1 MAVTRDEL
9 LKMIGEK
16 LGQSAGGGQQRTQ
29 PTEKS
34 DEERAKYKALA
45 DKEYQR
51 VQSVKKLSGTYNPVE
66 RERAQMAQRD
76 ALVAADNETKAYRK
90 NAALAQKEYD
100 DYVTSPE
107 YRKKLE
113 DIITENFS
121 ASETPTSMPRLEDD
135 RAKELKDK
143 AKERKK
149 PADDEIRKIEER
161 RAALPSPSAVKETPV
176 QFSPVYTPGYERQ
189 YNMPEIAAD
198 NVVPY
203 LREITLAQKEYDDY
217 VASPEFQQK
226 KRDAAAQ
233 MTRGVLVSEIPRNAP
248 QMMET
253 FEDETAQ
260 GLKAKAD
267 YYRKLSNDEKS
278 RRIMAQ
284 DMAEINA
291 MPEEDRKLFEQY
303 AESVNA
309 QQDVFAYTNPI
320 LWFWHQNDVADAWKP
335 LAEKY
340 GEEHLA
346 ELKESYNWY
355 ASQQMAEQ
363 IAQDVHANND
373 AAGSAI
379 TQQIIGFPAR
389 AMGGVEA
396 MAGRIFELGDRTGRY
411 PTLSPYTPNDAMSVF
426 GNDVTADTSARI
438 AGDGDSML
446 RKGLSAGYQAV
457 TSAVDSGTR
466 MLLGGGASGGLALA
480 GINSF
485 TDTLREASQK
495 GATPEQAYLLATV
508 SGGLEV
514 LTEKVSL
521 DKALEKA
528 KQLGGSDLRKWVL
541 NTIGQGGVEIS
552 EETASFIGNFI
563 TEASVLQGK
572 SEYNQTIGELVANGM
587 SYEEAK
593 AQANQNVVDDLLNT
607 WLVSGL
613 SGSIMG
619 AGTTAYSDVMTKL
632 SDPGGTVADTQGA
645 AGSQQAGISPE
656 ASTDTTNAQ
665 SPEAE
670 AAATP
675 QATNEPIDVPGKP
688 AAEAATTPPVTNKIA
703 EALDEFSKTGGTTDE
718 TADAILSD
726 PEAVRYIQEQLGF
739 DLRQQVAAERLR
751 RVVKRAIR
759 LAAGQNGYIENW
771 PWSELQDDSGG
782 GTEEAPGGWIDSIG
796 RELAE
801 RAPAR
806 QETPEVPPE
815 RQAVQNA
822 FDRVLGV
829 DTGTDGNYNAING
842 NPIQGGIENAGTAEQ
857 GTAQGAGNQLYGA
870 PGEGVQQVQGSTE
883 HYSQSQE
890 SGALGQGHLRG
901 SGEFLLSETAQKALS
916 EKGSPDVRMYQDSD
930 AQTFVD
936 ALNEGRNSDVKNGW
950 CVSPKEV
957 SDLTQ
962 PGVKSYLAEN
972 GQAGFVINN
981 GDIEAV
987 FTNKAKG
994 APKGLA
1000 DSLMLRALSA
1010 GGNKLDCY
1018 GETLATIYSRYGFE
1032 PVARVEFNREVANP
1046 GWDASK
1052 GEPYVY
1058 VMKHNGDS
1066 ADTVAR
1072 KMGTYPE
1079 HTKDQLEALPTYG
1092 KNDYDA
1098 ALAYRDSL
1106 MGKGSPQV
1114 ADSSGKSTGGGQV
1127 DTSAKSSVG
1136 AADRNFTGAAAYD
1149 DLLSDDNVQPR
1160 RASDA
1165 KNVEVPKTDTYGRNV
1180 SEFAHNAMNSDI
1192 ISDRD
1197 IDTAKRLVQE
1207 GAFGHETQKMADVR
1221 DRVYDEIQK
1230 KDVSASVREVSRAA
1244 AGGKISEYDIAKAQV
1259 LFAML
1264 ADKKG
1269 ARAENMAG
1277 ELLVDLGEMATQSG
1291 RQLNMFKLLRKLTPE
1306 GQISAV
1312 ESNINRHV
1320 DALNEHRSEKKQVN
1334 VEIPAELEQDYLNAA
1349 RDEAS
1354 PENAV
1359 ASGIANAISE
1369 TMETEGGELAEKCVK
1384 NALDQYSN
1392 SRYFGSDGTE
1402 PNSDLLAND
1411 MAERVGQR
1419 GEDPLP
1425 RQANERRQKVGAGR
1439 GKNTRAKNQNLEALR
1454 DHYWYLGIEN
1464 ETPDSAVD
1472 YADPKSTLR
1481 KGTKEAATAAGIRM
1495 DNRSETKRD
1504 NVRQEMRDV
1513 LVESA
1518 QEKEA
1523 AANRIAEIAME
1534 GLDLDEESA
1543 KAMADDIVRAFYSDL
1558 AERSARRVA
1567 AMFSRKENGNTKTVQ
1582 KTLSRKLEELYN
1594 MGAFSHQEYRTA
1606 IMESLFG
1613 RDDIDIPDSLIE
1625 KFVQA
1630 AGEQKQ
1636 KALDQIYAS
1645 AAAQI
1650 PATLKEKF
1658 DSLRH
1663 LSMLG
1668 APLTHIRNFGAT
1680 GAFRPMS
1687 DIKRTISAGIQA
1699 LTLDQKNRTAAVIGL
1714 GKGSRALL
1722 SWAKNDAKSDMAV
1735 SMMKGTYQNGDNA
1748 RSEIESKRTI
1758 FKNKALEGYRKLNS
1772 NALEAEDMVW
1782 KKQEYALTLAS
1793 FLKARG
1799 YTVDQVTGGAVPSEV
1814 MAEGRELAVKESLKS
1829 TFNDRN
1835 KFSDAIS
1842 KFRKK
1847 GSDPWSRSLD
1857 IMAQGILPY
1866 TRTPAN
1872 LAVRAVEYSPAGLA
1886 KAAYDLTEGV
1896 KSGKITAAQ
1905 GIDNLASGLTGTGMM
1920 FLGGAL
1926 AAGII
1931 PGVRLVGA
1939 KPDDD
1944 EGEENTQE
1952 YALEIGDL
1960 SIGISWLAPVNIP
1973 LFIGANLYNKI
1984 KAAGDDGD
1992 VDPWNVMT
2000 AIVDSTASI
2009 LDPVLELSCMSG
2021 LNSAVDNMKYEDTAG
2036 DKFIATAYSA
2046 ATGYFLQ
2053 AIPTLFG
2060 RIEKGVEPNKKR
2072 TFSNG
2077 ETAVQRSVERTLGGA
2092 FQKLPGDPFQ
2102 IDKVDA
2108 YGNVVKDSGNPVA
2121 RLANALLN
2129 PFNVQKIDRSEL
2141 TQEIKRLSGVQP
2153 DKVNMPSAP
2162 RTVSYTDTDGNHHD
2176 NERLTAEQ
2184 YSTLEKT
2191 QKQTAAKLLGQV
2203 IGTDIYK
2210 AMTDDQKA
2218 DVFGYVYNY
2227 AREKGRAEAIDGYPG
2242 LSDSW
2247 MQDVDKNGYGA
2258 IVEKVVTKSFSNAFT
2273 SMDTSALENAYG
2285 LYSAMD
2291 KDRQKQFRENNRGR
2305 VGYYITAKE
2314 KGVSDGVFT
2323 DLYDTYKELD
2333 GDEVMTDQQKA
2344 QEWSRTLAKAYEDG
2358 KITKAAHD
2366 ALKEEMAIWQN
2377 FPVDTVK
2384 FDAMTESGL
2393 SSDVADRIIKGLA
2406 DLQGTG
2412 SVDKDTGENRV
2423 TDRDKWGYI
2432 AALDGLS
2439 DKEKDRVMLL
2449 YMPDYNPEAEKPN
2462 KTELKYAYL
2471 RGRGYSAEQF
2481 TQTYGVTQEFTKK
2494 ADMIAAWVALGY
2506 SSEEAQMF
2514 YKLYK
2519 GKLV

>member
-1 MAVTRDEL
+1 MAVTKDESR
-9 LKMIGEK
+9 EK
-16 LGQSAGGGQQRTQ
+16 IR
-29 PTEKS
+29 EK
-34 DEERAKYKALA
+34 A
-45 DKEYQR
+45 DREYQR
-51 VQSVKKLSGTYNPVE
+51 VQSVKKLGGTYNPVKREKAEKEYQRVQFTKKLSGTYNPVE
-66 RERAQMAQRD
+66 RERAQMEYRD
-76 ALVAADNETKAYRK
+76 ALVALDNEAIGHRRD
-90 NAALAQKEYD
+90 AALAQKEYD
-100 DYVTSPE
+100 DYVASPE

-121 ASETPTSMPRLEDD
+121 ASETPTSMPQLEDD

-149 PADDEIRKIEER
+149 LSDDEIRKIEER

-203 LREITLAQKEYDDY
+203 LREVTLAQKEYDDY
-217 VASPEFQQK
+217 VNSQEFQQR
-226 KRDAAAQ
+226 KREAATKL
-233 MTRGVLVSEIPRNAP
+233 TRNTPMSEVPRNAP
-248 QMMET
+248 QIVEA
-253 FEDETAQ
+253 FEDETSKA
-260 GLKAKAD
+260 LKAKAD
-267 YYRKLSNDEKS
+267 YWKNEQEKAITT
-278 RRIMAQ
+278 RMRQQ
-284 DMAEINA
+284 DMAKVNA
-291 MPEEDRKLFEQY
+291 LPEEDRKLLADYVENKDISENFWAHFGSGGSSLLAATRMDKASQPLVDKYGRDAFDAMVAAYSWDLHERQ
-303 AESVNA
+303 AEEKMAKAAEDVSTVPGAIGKNIESVGGKLLNVPNA
-309 QQDVFAYTNPI
+309 FMGRV
-320 LWFWHQNDVADAWKP
+320 
-335 LAEKY
+335 
-340 GEEHLA
+340 GELISP
-346 ELKESYNWY
+346 K
-355 ASQQMAEQ
+355 
-363 IAQDVHANND
+363 
-373 AAGSAI
+373 
-379 TQQIIGFPAR
+379 
-389 AMGGVEA
+389 
-396 MAGRIFELGDRTGRY
+396 RY
-411 PTLSPYTPNDAMSVF
+411 PTLEPVRSNDLASIYYDAVREET
-426 GNDVTADTSARI
+426 GKNIVGE
-438 AGDGDSML
+438 GDNVVRNALGY
-446 RKGLSAGYQAV
+446 GYQAAMS
-457 TSAVDSGTR
+457 TADSLTRLAVLGPTASLGAVAMDSF
-466 MLLGGGASGGLALA
+466 ASGV
-480 GINSF
+480 
-485 TDTLREASQK
+485 REATQY
-495 GATPEQAYLLATV
+495 GATPAQAYGMGTV
-508 SGGLEV
+508 NAILEV
-514 LTEKVSL
+514 LTEKVSMDKLL
-521 DKALEKA
+521 DKAKA
-528 KQLGGSDLRKWVL
+528 GATKDLTKFLL
-541 NTIGQGGVEIS
+541 NTIGQAGVEIS
-552 EETASFIGNFI
+552 EE
-563 TEASVLQGK
+563 EASLVGSTLAEAAILQEK
-572 SEYNQTIGELVANGM
+572 SEYNRAIQQLVVDGY
-587 SYEEAK
+587 SYADAKAAAAKAIVDEAK
-593 AQANQNVVDDLLNT
+593 ETAI
-607 WLVSGL
+607 VSGL
-613 SGSIMG
+613 SGEISG
-619 AGTTAYSDVMTKL
+619 LTATVYSNA
-632 SDPGGTVADTQGA
+632 VARAEAKTNATQNTQEA
-645 AGSQQAGISPE
+645 VESPQAGISPE
-656 ASTDTTNAQ
+656 TSTDTTNAQ
-665 SPEAE
+665 SPDVE
-670 AAATP
+670 AAGTP
-675 QATNEPIDVPGKP
+675 QAGNALTNALDKLAETGNVSNKTVEKILADP
-688 AAEAATTPPVTNKIA
+688 AAMEQLSRQTGLDLSQMATASEKRNAVKA
-703 EALDEFSKTGGTTDE
+703 
-718 TADAILSD
+718 
-726 PEAVRYIQEQLGF
+726 AVRQM
-739 DLRQQVAAERLR
+739 
-751 RVVKRAIR
+751 
-759 LAAGQNGYIENW
+759 AGDTAPTTLNREGAQSLIEDMG
-771 PWSELQDDSGG
+771 Q
-782 GTEEAPGGWIDSIG
+782 
-796 RELAE
+796 ELAE

-806 QETPEVPPE
+806 QETPEATPE

-829 DTGTDGNYNAING
+829 DTGTDGNYNAINE
-842 NPIQGGIENAGTAEQ
+842 NPTQGGTENGTGLQSTDGTGLPGGTGTERVSGTDAGTLPVSGQTPGGMEA
-857 GTAQGAGNQLYGA
+857 GTQVV
-870 PGEGVQQVQGSTE
+870 PGGVQGE
-883 HYSQSQE
+883 PGGGNSQND
-890 SGALGQGHLRG
+890 LRV
-901 SGEFLLSETAQKALS
+901 SGEL
-916 EKGSPDVRMYQDSD
+916 R
-930 AQTFVD
+930 
-936 ALNEGRNSDVKNGW
+936 
-950 CVSPKEV
+950 V
-957 SDLTQ
+957 SDKLQ
-962 PGVKSYLAEN
+962 
-972 GQAGFVINN
+972 
-981 GDIEAV
+981 EA
-987 FTNKAKG
+987 
-994 APKGLA
+994 
-1000 DSLMLRALSA
+1000 
-1010 GGNKLDCY
+1010 
-1018 GETLATIYSRYGFE
+1018 
-1032 PVARVEFNREVANP
+1032 
-1046 GWDASK
+1046 
-1052 GEPYVY
+1052 
-1058 VMKHNGDS
+1058 
-1066 ADTVAR
+1066 
-1072 KMGTYPE
+1072 
-1079 HTKDQLEALPTYG
+1079 Q
-1092 KNDYDA
+1092 
-1098 ALAYRDSL
+1098 

-1114 ADSSGKSTGGGQV
+1114 ADSSGQSTEGGQGG
-1127 DTSAKSSVG
+1127 TPAKSSVG
-1136 AADRNFTGAAAYD
+1136 AADRDFTGTAAYD

-1192 ISDRD
+1192 ISSRD
-1197 IDTAKRLVQE
+1197 IDTAKRLIQE

-1230 KDVSASVREVSRAA
+1230 KGVSASVREVSKAA
-1244 AGGKISEYDIAKAQV
+1244 AGGKISEYDIAKAQA

-1264 ADKKG
+1264 TDKKG
-1269 ARAENMAG
+1269 VRAENMAG

-1312 ESNINRHV
+1312 KSNINRYV
-1320 DALNEHRSEKKQVN
+1320 DTLNEHRSAKKQVN
-1334 VEIPAELEQDYLNAA
+1334 VEIPAELEQAYVKAA
-1349 RDEAS
+1349 RSGNEA
-1354 PENAV
+1354 AQ
-1359 ASGIANAISE
+1359 
-1369 TMETEGGELAEKCVK
+1369 KQ
-1384 NALDQYSN
+1384 ALDQMYG
-1392 SRYFGSDGTE
+1392 Y
-1402 PNSDLLAND
+1402 
-1411 MAERVGQR
+1411 
-1419 GEDPLP
+1419 
-1425 RQANERRQKVGAGR
+1425 
-1439 GKNTRAKNQNLEALR
+1439 
-1454 DHYWYLGIEN
+1454 
-1464 ETPDSAVD
+1464 
-1472 YADPKSTLR
+1472 
-1481 KGTKEAATAAGIRM
+1481 
-1495 DNRSETKRD
+1495 
-1504 NVRQEMRDV
+1504 
-1513 LVESA
+1513 
-1518 QEKEA
+1518 
-1523 AANRIAEIAME
+1523 
-1534 GLDLDEESA
+1534 
-1543 KAMADDIVRAFYSDL
+1543 
-1558 AERSARRVA
+1558 
-1567 AMFSRKENGNTKTVQ
+1567 
-1582 KTLSRKLEELYN
+1582 
-1594 MGAFSHQEYRTA
+1594 
-1606 IMESLFG
+1606 
-1613 RDDIDIPDSLIE
+1613 
-1625 KFVQA
+1625 
-1630 AGEQKQ
+1630 
-1636 KALDQIYAS
+1636 

-1650 PATLKEKF
+1650 PATLEEKF
-1658 DSLRH
+1658 NSLRH

-1699 LTLDQKNRTAAVIGL
+1699 VALDQKNRTAAVLGL
-1714 GKGSRALL
+1714 GKESRELL
-1722 SWAKNDAKSDMAV
+1722 SWAKSDAESDMAV

-1748 RSEIESKRTI
+1748 RSEIEDKRTI
-1758 FKNKALEGYRKLNS
+1758 FNNKALEGYRKFNS

-1782 KKQEYALTLAS
+1782 KKREYALTLAS

-1799 YTVDQVTGGAVPSEV
+1799 YTVDQVTNGVVPSKV
-1814 MAEGRELAVKESLKS
+1814 MAEGRELAVKEALKS

-1835 KFSDAIS
+1835 KFSDTIS

-1872 LAVRAVEYSPAGLA
+1872 LGTRSFEYSFAGLT

-1944 EGEENTQE
+1944 EDEENTQE

-1973 LFIGANLYNKI
+1973 LFVGANLYNKI

-1992 VDPWNVMT
+1992 IDPWDIIA
-2000 AIVDSTASI
+2000 AIVDSAASS

-2021 LNSAVDNMKYEDTAG
+2021 LNDAIDNMKYEDTAG
-2036 DKFIATAYSA
+2036 DKFVAMAYSA

-2077 ETAVQRSVERTLGGA
+2077 ETTVQRSVERTLGGA

-2108 YGNVVKDSGNPVA
+2108 YGNVVKDSGNPVT

-2162 RTVSYTDTDGNHHD
+2162 KTVSYTDADGNHHD

-2218 DVFGYVYNY
+2218 DVFSYVYNY

-2247 MQDVDKNGYGA
+2247 MQDVDKNGYGT

-2291 KDRQKQFRENNRGR
+2291 KDRQKQFRENNGGR

-2323 DLYDTYKELD
+2323 DLYGTYKKLD
-2333 GDEVMTDQQKA
+2333 GDKSMTVNQKA
-2344 QEWSRTLAKAYEDG
+2344 QEWSKTLSEAYEDG
-2358 KITKAAHD
+2358 RISKAGHD
-2366 ALKEEMAIWQN
+2366 ALKEEMAFRQ
-2377 FPVDTVK
+2377 TYTAKTEK

-2412 SVDKDTGENRV
+2412 SVDRNTGENKV

-2449 YMPDYNPEAEKPN
+2449 YMPDYNPDSGKPD

-2471 RGRGYSAEQF
+2471 RSRGYSAEQF
-2481 TQTYGVTQEFTKK
+2481 TQTYGVTQEFTTK

-2506 SSEEAQMF
+2506 SNEEAQMF

>member
-1 MAVTRDEL
+1 MAKYDL
-9 LKMIGEK
+9 LRKAIFEEQK
-16 LGQSAGGGQQRTQ
+16 
-29 PTEKS
+29 EKS
-34 DEERAKYKALA
+34 ERNNESPISRQALA
-45 DKEYQR
+45 
-51 VQSVKKLSGTYNPVE
+51 E
-66 RERAQMAQRD
+66 RE
-76 ALVAADNETKAYRK
+76 EKAR
-90 NAALAQKEYD
+90 
-100 DYVTSPE
+100 
-107 YRKKLE
+107 
-113 DIITENFS
+113 
-121 ASETPTSMPRLEDD
+121 
-135 RAKELKDK
+135 
-143 AKERKK
+143 EREAEK
-149 PADDEIRKIEER
+149 
-161 RAALPSPSAVKETPV
+161 RAAVEKAIADVGIVPAAPR
-176 QFSPVYTPGYERQ
+176 YERQ

-198 NVVPY
+198 NVAPY
-203 LREITLAQKEYDDY
+203 LREVTLARKEYDDY
-217 VASPEFQQK
+217 VNSQEFQQR
-226 KRDAAAQ
+226 KREAATKLTQ
-233 MTRGVLVSEIPRNAP
+233 NTPMSEVPRNAP

-253 FEDETAQ
+253 FEDETSK

-267 YYRKLSNDEKS
+267 YWKNAQEKAITD
-278 RRIMAQ
+278 RMRQQ
-284 DMAEINA
+284 DMAKVNA
-291 MPEEDRKLFEQY
+291 LPEEDRKLLADYVENKDISENFWSHFGSGGTSMVAAIKMDKALQPLLDKYGRDSVDAMVAAYSWDLHERQ
-303 AESVNA
+303 AEEKMAKAAEDVSTVPGAIGKSIESVGGKLLNVPNA
-309 QQDVFAYTNPI
+309 FMGRV
-320 LWFWHQNDVADAWKP
+320 
-335 LAEKY
+335 
-340 GEEHLA
+340 GE
-346 ELKESYNWY
+346 
-355 ASQQMAEQ
+355 
-363 IAQDVHANND
+363 
-373 AAGSAI
+373 AI
-379 TQQIIGFPAR
+379 SPK
-389 AMGGVEA
+389 
-396 MAGRIFELGDRTGRY
+396 RY
-411 PTLSPYTPNDAMSVF
+411 PTLEPVRSNDLASIYYDAVREET
-426 GNDVTADTSARI
+426 GKNIVGE
-438 AGDGDSML
+438 GDNVVRNALGY
-446 RKGLSAGYQAV
+446 GYQAAMS
-457 TSAVDSGTR
+457 TADSLTRLAVLGPTASLGAVAMDSF
-466 MLLGGGASGGLALA
+466 ASGV
-480 GINSF
+480 
-485 TDTLREASQK
+485 REATQK
-495 GATPEQAYLLATV
+495 GATPAQAYGMGTV
-508 SGGLEV
+508 NAILEV
-514 LTEKVSL
+514 LTEKVSMDKLL
-521 DKALEKA
+521 DKAKA
-528 KQLGGSDLRKWVL
+528 GATKDLTKFLL
-541 NTIGQGGVEIS
+541 NTIGQAGVEIS
-552 EETASFIGNFI
+552 EE
-563 TEASVLQGK
+563 EASLVGSTLAEAAILQEK
-572 SEYNQTIGELVANGM
+572 SEYNRAIQQLVVDGY
-587 SYEEAK
+587 SYADAEAMAAK
-593 AQANQNVVDDLLNT
+593 AIVDKAKET
-607 WLVSGL
+607 AIVSGL
-613 SGSIMG
+613 SGEISG
-619 AGTTAYSDVMTKL
+619 LTATVYSNA
-632 SDPGGTVADTQGA
+632 VARAEAKTNASQNTQEVA
-645 AGSQQAGISPE
+645 EKPQAGILPG
-656 ASTDTTNAQ
+656 TYMDTTKAQ
-665 SPEAE
+665 SPDAE
-670 AAATP
+670 AAGTP
-675 QATNEPIDVPGKP
+675 QTGNALTNALGKLAETGNVSNKTVEKILADP
-688 AAEAATTPPVTNKIA
+688 AAMEQLSRQTGLDLSQMATASEKRNAVKA
-703 EALDEFSKTGGTTDE
+703 
-718 TADAILSD
+718 
-726 PEAVRYIQEQLGF
+726 AVRQM
-739 DLRQQVAAERLR
+739 
-751 RVVKRAIR
+751 
-759 LAAGQNGYIENW
+759 AGDTAPTTLNREGAQSLIEDMG
-771 PWSELQDDSGG
+771 Q
-782 GTEEAPGGWIDSIG
+782 
-796 RELAE
+796 ELAE

-806 QETPEVPPE
+806 RETPEVSPK

-829 DTGTDGNYNAING
+829 DTNAEGSYYHIDG
-842 NPIQGGIENAGTAEQ
+842 NPIQGGIENAGAAEQ

-870 PGEGVQQVQGSTE
+870 SGEGVQQVQGS
-883 HYSQSQE
+883 E
-890 SGALGQGHLRG
+890 SGNPGLQGGRDLGQGDIRD
-901 SGEFLLSETAQKALS
+901 SGELLLSETAQKALS

-1018 GETLATIYSRYGFE
+1018 GETLAKIYSKYGFE
-1032 PVARVEFNREVANP
+1032 PVARVEFNKTYANE
-1046 GWDASK
+1046 GWTPDK
-1052 GEPYVY
+1052 GEPYIY

-1066 ADTVAR
+1066 ADTVAQ
-1072 KMGTYPE
+1072 KMGDYPRYSKE
-1079 HTKDQLEALPTYG
+1079 QLEALPTYG

-1106 MGKGSPQV
+1106 MRKGSPQV
-1114 ADSSGKSTGGGQV
+1114 ADTTKASPVQGQPGNGTSGSQNS
-1127 DTSAKSSVG
+1127 DNANPSVG
-1136 AADRNFTGAAAYD
+1136 AADRNFTGTAAYD
-1149 DLLSDDNVQPR
+1149 NLLSDDNVQPR

-1165 KNVEVPKTDTYGRNV
+1165 KNVEVPKTDVYGRNV

-1192 ISDRD
+1192 ISQRD

-1207 GAFGHETQKMADVR
+1207 GAFGHDTQKMADVR
-1221 DRVYDEIQK
+1221 DRVYDEIQEK
-1230 KDVSASVREVSRAA
+1230 GVSASVREVSKAA
-1244 AGGKISEYDIAKAQV
+1244 ASGKISEYDIAKAQA

-1264 ADKKG
+1264 TDKKG
-1269 ARAENMAG
+1269 VRAENMAG

-1312 ESNINRHV
+1312 KSNINRYV
-1320 DALNEHRSEKKQVN
+1320 DTLNEHRSAKKQVN
-1334 VEIPAELEQDYLNAA
+1334 VEIPAELEQDYVKAVRSGN
-1349 RDEAS
+1349 EA
-1354 PENAV
+1354 
-1359 ASGIANAISE
+1359 
-1369 TMETEGGELAEKCVK
+1369 TQKQ
-1384 NALDQYSN
+1384 ALDQMY
-1392 SRYFGSDGTE
+1392 
-1402 PNSDLLAND
+1402 
-1411 MAERVGQR
+1411 
-1419 GEDPLP
+1419 
-1425 RQANERRQKVGAGR
+1425 
-1439 GKNTRAKNQNLEALR
+1439 
-1454 DHYWYLGIEN
+1454 
-1464 ETPDSAVD
+1464 
-1472 YADPKSTLR
+1472 
-1481 KGTKEAATAAGIRM
+1481 
-1495 DNRSETKRD
+1495 
-1504 NVRQEMRDV
+1504 
-1513 LVESA
+1513 
-1518 QEKEA
+1518 
-1523 AANRIAEIAME
+1523 
-1534 GLDLDEESA
+1534 
-1543 KAMADDIVRAFYSDL
+1543 
-1558 AERSARRVA
+1558 
-1567 AMFSRKENGNTKTVQ
+1567 
-1582 KTLSRKLEELYN
+1582 
-1594 MGAFSHQEYRTA
+1594 EY
-1606 IMESLFG
+1606 
-1613 RDDIDIPDSLIE
+1613 
-1625 KFVQA
+1625 
-1630 AGEQKQ
+1630 
-1636 KALDQIYAS
+1636 

-1650 PATLKEKF
+1650 PATLEEKF
-1658 DSLRH
+1658 NSLRH

-1680 GAFRPMS
+1680 GAFRPLS

-1699 LTLDQKNRTAAVIGL
+1699 VTLDQKNRTAAVIGF
-1714 GKGSRALL
+1714 GKESRELL
-1722 SWAKNDAKSDMAV
+1722 YWAKADAKSDMAV

-1748 RSEIESKRTI
+1748 RSEIENKRTI
-1758 FKNKALEGYRKLNS
+1758 FKTKALEGSRKFTS

-1782 KKQEYALTLAS
+1782 KKREYALTLAS

-1799 YTVDQVTGGAVPSEV
+1799 YTADQAQSGAVPSKV
-1814 MAEGRELAVKESLKS
+1814 MAEGRELAVKEALKS

-1835 KFSDAIS
+1835 KFSDTIS

-1847 GSDPWSRSLD
+1847 GSDPWSKSLN

-1931 PGVRLVGA
+1931 PGVRLVGE
-1939 KPDDD
+1939 KPDDEED
-1944 EGEENTQE
+1944 EENTQE

-1960 SIGISWLAPVNIP
+1960 SIGISWLAPTNIP
-1973 LFIGANLYNKI
+1973 LFIGANLYNKL
-1984 KAAGDDGD
+1984 KAYGDDGD
-1992 VDPWNVMT
+1992 VDPWDVMS
-2000 AIVDSTASI
+2000 AIVDSTTSS

-2021 LNSAVDNMKYEDTAG
+2021 LNSAIDNMKYEDTAG
-2036 DKFIATAYSA
+2036 DKFVAMAYSA

-2077 ETAVQRSVERTLGGA
+2077 ETTVQRSVERTLGGA

-2108 YGNVVKDSGNPVA
+2108 YGNVVKDSGNPVT

-2162 RTVSYTDTDGNHHD
+2162 KTVSYTDTDGNHHD

-2218 DVFGYVYNY
+2218 DVFSYVYNY

-2247 MQDVDKNGYGA
+2247 MQDVDKNGYGT
-2258 IVEKVVTKSFSNAFT
+2258 IVEKVVTKSFSDAFT

-2291 KDRQKQFRENNRGR
+2291 KDRQKQFREDNGGR

-2314 KGVSDGVFT
+2314 KGVSDKMFAS
-2323 DLYDTYKELD
+2323 LYGTYKGLD
-2333 GDEVMTDQQKA
+2333 GDKSMTANQKA
-2344 QEWSRTLAKAYEDG
+2344 QEWSKALAGAYEDG

-2366 ALKEEMAIWQN
+2366 ALKEEMGFRQTYTAK
-2377 FPVDTVK
+2377 TEK

-2412 SVDKDTGENRV
+2412 SVDKDTGEATV
-2423 TDRDKWGYI
+2423 TNRDKWGYI

-2439 DKEKDRVMLL
+2439 DKEKDQIMLL
-2449 YMPDYNPEAEKPN
+2449 YMPDYNPDSGKPD

-2481 TQTYGVTQEFTKK
+2481 TQTYGVTREFTRK

>member
-1 MAVTRDEL
+1 MAKYDL
-9 LKMIGEK
+9 LRKAIFEEQK
-16 LGQSAGGGQQRTQ
+16 
-29 PTEKS
+29 EKS
-34 DEERAKYKALA
+34 ERNNESPISRQALA
-45 DKEYQR
+45 
-51 VQSVKKLSGTYNPVE
+51 E
-66 RERAQMAQRD
+66 RE
-76 ALVAADNETKAYRK
+76 EKAR
-90 NAALAQKEYD
+90 
-100 DYVTSPE
+100 
-107 YRKKLE
+107 
-113 DIITENFS
+113 
-121 ASETPTSMPRLEDD
+121 
-135 RAKELKDK
+135 
-143 AKERKK
+143 EREAEK
-149 PADDEIRKIEER
+149 
-161 RAALPSPSAVKETPV
+161 RAAVEKAIADVGIVPAAPR
-176 QFSPVYTPGYERQ
+176 YERQ

-198 NVVPY
+198 NVAPY
-203 LREITLAQKEYDDY
+203 LREVTLAQKEYDDY
-217 VASPEFQQK
+217 VNSQEFQQRK
-226 KRDAAAQ
+226 QEAATKL
-233 MTRGVLVSEIPRNAP
+233 TRNTPMSEVPRNAP
-248 QMMET
+248 QIVET
-253 FEDETAQ
+253 FEDETSKA
-260 GLKAKAD
+260 LKAKAD
-267 YYRKLSNDEKS
+267 YYKKLSNDEKT
-278 RRIMAQ
+278 RRITAQ

-291 MPEEDRKLFEQY
+291 MPEEDRKLFERY
-303 AESVNA
+303 AGDNLEQIS
-309 QQDVFAYTNPI
+309 T
-320 LWFWHQNDVADAWKP
+320 LTP
-335 LAEKY
+335 LDLAHAMEDTETELIKKY
-340 GEEHLA
+340 GAERLA
-346 ELKESYNWY
+346 ELKESYERY
-355 ASQQMAEQ
+355 TAEQ
-363 IAQDVHANND
+363 QAEQAVQSAHDMNDTGVGAVAQNIV
-373 AAGSAI
+373 GL
-379 TQQIIGFPAR
+379 PLR
-389 AMGGVEA
+389 ALGGLGA
-396 MAGRIFELGDRTGRY
+396 LGGRAFELIDRTGRY
-411 PTLSPYTPNDAMSVF
+411 PTLAPYTGGDIMSVY
-426 GNDVTADTSARI
+426 GNAVTADTAERI
-438 AGDGDSML
+438 AGDGDSKV
-446 RKGLSAGYQAV
+446 RKGLSAGYQMV
-457 TSAVDSGTR
+457 TSAADSAVRLALAAATGGT
-466 MLLGGGASGGLALA
+466 SGSLALA

-495 GATPEQAYLLATV
+495 GAPPAQAYLMATANA
-508 SGGLEV
+508 GLEV

-521 DKALEKA
+521 DKALDKA

-541 NTIGQGGVEIS
+541 NTLGQAGVEAS
-552 EETASFIGNFI
+552 EE
-563 TEASVLQGK
+563 EASYFGGLLAEAAILQGN
-572 SEYNQTIGELVANGM
+572 SEYNQTIGELVASGM

-593 AQANQNVVDDLLNT
+593 AQADKNVWDEALNT
-607 WLVSGL
+607 LIISAGSGA
-613 SGSIMG
+613 IMG

-632 SDPGGTVADTQGA
+632 GKQGTQTNPQEA
-645 AGSQQAGISPE
+645 AGSPQAGISPE
-656 ASTDTTNAQ
+656 MSMDTTKAQ
-665 SPEAE
+665 SPDVE
-670 AAATP
+670 AAVAP
-675 QATNEPIDVPGKP
+675 QAGNALTN
-688 AAEAATTPPVTNKIA
+688 
-703 EALDEFSKTGGTTDE
+703 ALDKLAETGNVSNKTVE
-718 TADAILSD
+718 KILSD
-726 PEAVRYIQEQLGF
+726 PVAMEQLSRQTGLDLSQMATASEKRNAVKAAVRQM
-739 DLRQQVAAERLR
+739 
-751 RVVKRAIR
+751 
-759 LAAGQNGYIENW
+759 AGDTAPTTLNREGAQSLIEDMG
-771 PWSELQDDSGG
+771 Q
-782 GTEEAPGGWIDSIG
+782 
-796 RELAE
+796 ELAE

-806 QETPEVPPE
+806 QETPEVTPE
-815 RQAVQNA
+815 RQAAQNA

-842 NPIQGGIENAGTAEQ
+842 NPTQGGIENAGTAEQ

-870 PGEGVQQVQGSTE
+870 SGEGVRPVQGGTE

-1079 HTKDQLEALPTYG
+1079 YTKDQLEALPTYG

-1114 ADSSGKSTGGGQV
+1114 ADSSGKSTEGGQV
-1127 DTSAKSSVG
+1127 DAPAKSSVG
-1136 AADRNFTGAAAYD
+1136 AADRDFTGFEAYD
-1149 DLLSDDNVQPR
+1149 NLLSDDNVQPR

-1165 KNVEVPKTDTYGRNV
+1165 KNVEVPKTDTYGRDV

-1192 ISDRD
+1192 ISSRD

-1207 GAFGHETQKMADVR
+1207 GAFGHDTQKMADVR
-1221 DRVYDEIQK
+1221 DRVYDEIQEK
-1230 KDVSASVREVSRAA
+1230 GVSASVREVSRAA
-1244 AGGKISEYDIAKAQV
+1244 AGGKISEYDIAKAQA

-1264 ADKKG
+1264 TDKKG
-1269 ARAENMAG
+1269 VRAENMAG

-1312 ESNINRHV
+1312 KSNINRRV

-1334 VEIPAELEQDYLNAA
+1334 VEIPAELEQDYLSAA

-1384 NALDQYSN
+1384 NAMDQYS
-1392 SRYFGSDGTE
+1392 SRRYFGSDGTE
-1402 PNSDLLAND
+1402 PNNSPRTND

-1419 GEDPLP
+1419 VADALS
-1425 RQANERRQKVGAGR
+1425 RQANERKQGVEDVLYREIMRFANDKASAGR
-1439 GKNTRAKNQNLEALR
+1439 GQSARTENQNLAALR
-1454 DHYWYLGIEN
+1454 DHYRYRAFFQTAWDVARGRVEASLNGMSKNDPRVPVIEQFLASGDAALGIEN
-1464 ETPDSAVD
+1464 ETPVSAVD
-1472 YADPKSTLR
+1472 YANPKSTLR
-1481 KGTKEAATAAGIRM
+1481 RGAKEAAAAAGIRM

-1504 NVRQEMRDV
+1504 NARQEMRDV

-1534 GLDLDEESA
+1534 GLELDEKSA
-1543 KAMADDIVRAFYSDL
+1543 KAMADDIVRAYYNDL
-1558 AERSARRVA
+1558 AEQSARRVA
-1567 AMFSRKENGNTKTVQ
+1567 AMFSRKEDGNTKTVQ

-1594 MGAFSHQEYRTA
+1594 MGAFSYQEYRSA

-1650 PATLKEKF
+1650 PATLEEKF
-1658 DSLRH
+1658 NSIRH

-1699 LTLDQKNRTAAVIGL
+1699 VTLDQKNRTAAVIGL
-1714 GKGSRALL
+1714 GKESRELL
-1722 SWAKNDAKSDMAV
+1722 SWAKNDAESDMAV

-1748 RSEIESKRTI
+1748 RSEIENKRTI
-1758 FKNKALEGYRKLNS
+1758 FKNKALEGYRKFNS
-1772 NALEAEDMVW
+1772 NALEAEDMFW
-1782 KKQEYALTLAS
+1782 KKREYALTLAS

-1799 YTVDQVTGGAVPSEV
+1799 YTVDQVTGGAVPSKV
-1814 MAEGRELAVKESLKS
+1814 MAEGRELAVKEALKS

-1872 LAVRAVEYSPAGLA
+1872 LGVRTVEYSPAGLA

-1931 PGVRLVGA
+1931 PGIRLVGA
-1939 KPDDD
+1939 KPEDD
-1944 EGEENTQE
+1944 EDEENTQE

-1973 LFIGANLYNKI
+1973 LFIGANLYNKL
-1984 KAAGDDGD
+1984 KASGDDGD
-1992 VDPWNVMT
+1992 VDPWDVMT

-2036 DKFIATAYSA
+2036 DKFIATVYSA

-2077 ETAVQRSVERTLGGA
+2077 ETTVQRSVERTLGGA

-2129 PFNVQKIDRSEL
+2129 PFNIQKIDRSEL

-2218 DVFGYVYNY
+2218 DVFSYVYNY

-2273 SMDTSALENAYG
+2273 SMDKSALENAYG

-2291 KDRQKQFRENNRGR
+2291 KDRQKQFRENNGGK

-2323 DLYDTYKELD
+2323 DLYGTYKGL
-2333 GDEVMTDQQKA
+2333 GDNKSMTANQKA
-2344 QEWSRTLAKAYEDG
+2344 QEWSKTLAGAYEGG

-2366 ALKEEMAIWQN
+2366 ALKEEMGFRQTYTAK
-2377 FPVDTVK
+2377 TEK

-2412 SVDKDTGENRV
+2412 SVDKDTGEATV
-2423 TDRDKWGYI
+2423 TNRDKWGYI

-2439 DKEKDRVMLL
+2439 DKEKDRIMLL
-2449 YMPDYNPEAEKPN
+2449 YMPDYNPDSGKPD

-2481 TQTYGVTQEFTKK
+2481 TQTYGVTQAFTRK